1 MGEGV
6 QMIVLKDDS
15 VRLTSD
21 ETGMVIELWGRAR
34 PFMSFKR
41 DSDGTSV
48 PLPASDVKE
57 ILQRAPVKKNGRR
70 WG

>member
-1 MGEGV
+1 
-6 QMIVLKDDS
+6 MIVLKDDS
-15 VRLTSD
+15 VRLSSG
-21 ETGMVIELWGRAR
+21 ETGIVIELWGRAR

-41 DSDGTSV
+41 DSDGASV

-57 ILQRAPVKKNGRR
+57 ILQRAPAKNKGRR